1 MSDESSRRD
10 ASAKQR
16 KAVAVR
22 YESGQDRAPRVVAKG
37 RGSIAERI
45 IEVAQ
50 AHGVPYYEDP
60 NLVQALEALDM
71 DTEIPPQL
79 YRAVAEVLAFIYR
92 LNRRTP

>member
-1 MSDESSRRD
+1 MDEQ
-10 ASAKQR
+10 KQQR

-22 YESGQDRAPRVVAKG
+22 YERGQDRAPRVVAKG

-45 IEVAQ
+45 IAIAEE
-50 AHGVPYYEDP
+50 HGVPHYEDP